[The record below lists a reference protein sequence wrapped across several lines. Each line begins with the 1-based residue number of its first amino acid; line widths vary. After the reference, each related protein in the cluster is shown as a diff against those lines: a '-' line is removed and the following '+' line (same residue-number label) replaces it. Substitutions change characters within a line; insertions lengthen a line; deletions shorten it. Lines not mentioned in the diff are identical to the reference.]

1 MSVAVKLPT
10 SIKVGTVTFT
20 VSIDP
25 DEWMRAEHEQRS
37 FGDYGRTDKLKAV
50 IYLNPE
56 QSTDT
61 MRLTLWHEVMHAL
74 AEVVM
79 GGSDWH
85 GIGKTRNDREE
96 TVIRAWE
103 SPTLTVLRDNP
114 ELVGYLTA

>member
-1 MSVAVKLPT
+1 MAVKIPT

-25 DEWMRAEHEQRS
+25 DEWMRSEHKRRS
-37 FGDYGRTDKLKAV
+37 SGDYGHTDQLRAT

-56 QSTDT
+56 QSPDT
-61 MRLTLWHEVMHAL
+61 MRLTLWHEVLHAL
-74 AEVVM
+74 AEAVM
-79 GGSDWH
+79 GASDWR
-85 GIGKTRNDREE
+85 GMGKTHDDREE

-114 ELVGYLTA
+114 DLVGYLTA